1 LNSRQ
6 LLSIILFLLISG
18 GVTLTI
24 LIFAPQIKQF
34 QQYGYTGVFLT
45 SLVGNASIALPIPS
59 LAVTFSMGA
68 ALSWPLVG
76 LVAGIGEALGET
88 TGYIAGMTGSA
99 VVENKRSY
107 TRMQYWMENHGMLT
121 IFTLSVIPNP
131 IIDLAGITAGA
142 LRYAYYKFLFAC
154 WVGKTIKTLIFAWAG
169 SHSVSW
175 LMMLLGG

>member
-1 LNSRQ
+1 
-6 LLSIILFLLISG
+6 
-18 GVTLTI
+18 
-24 LIFAPQIKQF
+24 
-34 QQYGYTGVFLT
+34 
-45 SLVGNASIALPIPS
+45 
-59 LAVTFSMGA
+59 MGA

-88 TGYIAGMTGSA
+88 TGYVAGITGSA

-131 IIDLAGITAGA
+131 VIDLAGITAGA

-154 WVGKTIKTLIFAWAG
+154 WAGKTIKTLIFAWAG
-169 SHSVSW
+169 SHSVNW
-175 LMMLLGG
+175 LMSLLGG